1 MVYIGCH
8 LTVTNGYEAM
18 GHQMVDFGGN
28 TFAWFT
34 RNPRG
39 GKSKDIEPADVQ
51 ALSNILETPNDDEG
65 YIHEIATVK
74 SWF

>member
-18 GHQMVDFGGN
+18 GHRMVDFGGD
-28 TFAWFT
+28 TFAWCT

-39 GKSKDIEPADVQ
+39 GKSKDIVSADVDPQ
-51 ALSNILETPNDDEG
+51 GRRLWS
-65 YIHEIATVK
+65 K
-74 SWF
+74 FF